1 MIEKLVTLMA
11 HLLAAEPENT
21 PFEDLM
27 GGDWWGSITRVF
39 TDPIGQFFFAILFIV
54 PIALL
59 YIKTQDIV
67 PPALAMVGLGAVLA
81 VLFTS
86 PIRFFFAV
94 CAIAGVAVVLWSVAH
109 R

>member
-1 MIEKLVTLMA
+1 MLEKLMFVILTMA
-11 HLLAAEPENT
+11 EDDNT

-27 GGDWWGSITRVF
+27 GGDWWGAITRVF
-39 TDPIGQFFFAILFIV
+39 SDPIGEFFFAILFIV

-59 YIKTQDIV
+59 YIKSQNV
-67 PPALAMVGLGAVLA
+67 MPPALALVGLGAVLA
-81 VLFTS
+81 GLFTS

-94 CAIAGVAVVLWSVAH
+94 CAVAGLAVVLWSVAH